1 MLRAAF
7 RSTAEPCHFSRA
19 KEAIRVAHILAR
31 AIFAGM
37 STKVK
42 KRTAKSKLTL
52 SVRTKYVAMLRRASA
67 RKGKSIT
74 EMVEEFAEQ
83 VEREAK
89 GDKSELSDFVKRN
102 LGILKDKVKPSDWD
116 RDDRFGDILRKHVP
130 R

>member
-83 VEREAK
+83 VERESK
-89 GDKSELSDFVKRN
+89 GEDPGEAWIKRN
-102 LGILKDKVKPSDWD
+102 LGILADKVKPSDWD